1 MRIHEQVPEKN
12 VLMYWGKI
20 AVIIIKVVREITY
33 GKRSLK

>member
-20 AVIIIKVVREITY
+20 AVIIKVVREITY